1 MKKLLFLFV
10 LVTAL
15 SVTSQESVLLR
26 ANYKKGDV
34 LEVKMEQSQNM
45 GAKGGVDMK
54 MSMDMIV
61 TSKDGDIITTESK
74 IKSIN
79 MNMLQGGI
87 AMSYDSAMKEEDLD
101 EIGKMMK
108 QQFDPMMKS
117 TIISK
122 VNIQGEILEAKVEPS
137 NPAMDQQL
145 TKQAKVVKYPS
156 EEVSVGTS
164 WSDVTSQQ
172 GMNVTSIFTVSK
184 IENGKVYINITGSV
198 TGMGEGDVKGDLVV
212 DIETGIQDSA
222 SSEMAINAG
231 GIDMKFSTTTTM
243 SKM

>member
-15 SVTSQESVLLR
+15 SLTSQESVLLR

-79 MNMLQGGI
+79 MNMLQGGV

-101 EIGKMMK
+101 EMGKMMK

-137 NPAMDQQL
+137 NPATDQL
-145 TKQAKVVKYPS
+145 TKQAKGVKYPS

-212 DIETGIQDSA
+212 DIETGIQDSV

-231 GIDMKFSTTTTM
+231 GMDMKISIKTTT